1 MSASAPA
8 LLLVGRRL
16 GSWQSTAGQIA
27 FDDYFRVS
35 AAVATRNRKRRAE
48 GRTLPQGRRPAP
60 LRGKSP
66 SLLHLQHEARCGSY
80 SIPLLFPVPIP
91 LEAPVTSATLPSKMP
106 IFIPHRSPV
115 SSSDH
120 SIMVSAKYLV
130 SITHLN
136 YTKGN

>member
-66 SLLHLQHEARCGSY
+66 SLLHLQHEARCGSHGIY
-80 SIPLLFPVPIP
+80 LPVR
-91 LEAPVTSATLPSKMP
+91 ANDATLGGYS
-106 IFIPHRSPV
+106 SV
-115 SSSDH
+115 SSVGY
-120 SIMVSAKYLV
+120 MC
-130 SITHLN
+130 
-136 YTKGN
+136 